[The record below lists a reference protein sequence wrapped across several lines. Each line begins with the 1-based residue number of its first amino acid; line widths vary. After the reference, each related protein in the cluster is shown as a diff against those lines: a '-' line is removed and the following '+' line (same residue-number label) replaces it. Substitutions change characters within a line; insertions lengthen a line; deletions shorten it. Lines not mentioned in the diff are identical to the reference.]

1 MIYPVK
7 NLSRIVMKFNIVD
20 NKEIECELVNIN
32 NLRVGILIRL
42 YDLKNNLELLFDDIS
57 RNEILGIFSSKNGD
71 TKLLLEEFCISDCI
85 EVGIDKEK
93 LLDIKVNENLLEKLG
108 YRLEYEVIEYSEF
121 LEEKQKFKEISKEI
135 FYEKI
140 KENIDKLFLAVDG
153 TKEFIKCNTPI
164 IDIDYIKRGV

>member
-1 MIYPVK
+1 MVYPAK

-20 NKEIECELVNIN
+20 NKEIECELVNVN

-57 RNEILGIFSSKNGD
+57 RNEILGISNSKNGD
-71 TKLLLEEFCISDCI
+71 TKLLLEEFYISDCI
-85 EVGIDKEK
+85 EVSIDKEK

-108 YRLEYEVIEYSEF
+108 YRLEYEVIEYLEF
-121 LEEKQKFKEISKEI
+121 LEEEQTFKEVSKEF
-135 FYEKI
+135 FYKKI
-140 KENIDKLFLAVDG
+140 KKNINKLILAVDEE
-153 TKEFIKCNTPI
+153 KEFIKCNTPI